1 MLKKFYSTSFNL
13 LKNNKFDNNYA
24 NKCGGYKTKGLFK
37 KNQPD
42 IDLPLFSIITVVYNN
57 VSQIKRCMDS
67 VFNQTYENIEY
78 IVIDGGSTDGTLDLI
93 KEDEGK
99 LDLWI
104 SEKDDGIYDAINKG
118 INFSNG
124 FTLMLHSDDQLYDKN
139 TLERV
144 SRCIKNQSTLYF
156 GKVENYNEYV
166 KWTYPNKSSEVDEEW
181 FLKNMIPHQS
191 SFIFADIHKN
201 HLFKDK
207 KISIGNDALILG
219 SIAQKYNALF
229 MDIIISKVELGGD
242 SNNWK
247 SLKRVYDYNN
257 QTFIVNKKLGRE
269 MGIFQLIYQHVRGT
283 IQYVIF
289 NYFGRK
295 VFYKI
300 FYRKFTKKN

>member
-1 MLKKFYSTSFNL
+1 MLKKYYSTSFNL
-13 LKNNKFDNNYA
+13 LNNNKFDNNYA
-24 NKCGGYKTKGLFK
+24 DKCGGYKTKGLFK

-42 IDLPLFSIITVVYNN
+42 INLPLFSIITVVYNN

-166 KWTYPNKSSEVDEEW
+166 KWRSRICSRSLTS
-181 FLKNMIPHQS
+181 L
-191 SFIFADIHKN
+191 ADS
-201 HLFKDK
+201 LV
-207 KISIGNDALILG
+207 LILVINNFENHSKAYWYVG
-219 SIAQKYNALF
+219 STLAKSAIQKYN
-229 MDIIISKVELGGD
+229 ICE
-242 SNNWK
+242 
-247 SLKRVYDYNN
+247 
-257 QTFIVNKKLGRE
+257 
-269 MGIFQLIYQHVRGT
+269 
-283 IQYVIF
+283 
-289 NYFGRK
+289 
-295 VFYKI
+295 
-300 FYRKFTKKN
+300 